1 MMKQLLIMSLI
12 VFQNAIS
19 QNNPEQL
26 TKEFIKGYKVWND
39 LAFQLDQDKNPSA
52 SSLAE
57 KSYKELI
64 QKYCDKNKVY
74 QFLAFGS
81 NSLHSPEEEIV
92 TKTKIKHNKAIVST
106 RFKDKNFDYL
116 INYYEYHFV
125 LIDGKWLLE
134 EVYLIDEDGK
144 YPGL

>member
-1 MMKQLLIMSLI
+1 MKQLLILSLI
-12 VFQNAIS
+12 AFQNAIS
-19 QNNPEQL
+19 QSNPEQL
-26 TKEFIKGYKVWND
+26 TKEFIKEYKVWND
-39 LAFQLDQDKNPSA
+39 LAFQLDQDKNPLA

-81 NSLHSPEEEIV
+81 KSLHSPEEEIV
-92 TKTKIKHNKAIVST
+92 TKSKIKNKKAIVST
-106 RFKDKNFDYL
+106 RFKDKNFDFL
-116 INYYEYHFV
+116 INNYEYHFV